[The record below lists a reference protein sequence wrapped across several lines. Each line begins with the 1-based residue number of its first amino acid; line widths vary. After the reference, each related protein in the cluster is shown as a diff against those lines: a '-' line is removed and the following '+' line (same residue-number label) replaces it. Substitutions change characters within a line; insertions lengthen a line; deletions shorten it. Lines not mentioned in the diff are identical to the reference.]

1 MREADTE
8 EWEEKEELARDA
20 RGGSAEDVV
29 PIVERR
35 RQKMDG
41 GVKSDHG
48 SSHVLT
54 CEIEIEAA
62 PEAATLVKEVRQPS
76 GVGPGT
82 SGGQAAVL
90 GMEKV
95 TTEGVDG

>member
-1 MREADTE
+1 MEGNE
-8 EWEEKEELARDA
+8 GL
-20 RGGSAEDVV
+20 RGGEARRASAEDVV
-29 PIVERR
+29 PIVERGW
-35 RQKMDG
+35 QELDG
-41 GVKSDHG
+41 GMKANHG
-48 SSHVLT
+48 VSHGLACGV
-54 CEIEIEAA
+54 EIETA
-62 PEAATLVKEVRQPS
+62 PEAATLEKEVRQPS